1 MRGACGRPLGLL
13 ALDGVGSGLGRKRGC
28 DWVGAEGDSP
38 GGGEGL
44 EEALELGVS
53 LEGCQ
58 LVGCCKR
65 ELLELASSKG
75 CLKLCWVHSWQE
87 ACLRKTNHLIW
98 LTLIYLR
105 IW

>member
-53 LEGCQ
+53 LESCQ
-58 LVGCCKR
+58 LIGGCKR

-75 CLKLCWVHSWQE
+75 CLQLCWVHSWQE